1 MKERAIKRIFDNIL
15 NKAFDVDEIIRSQRE
30 GFDVRSLYNK
40 DLDRYSC
47 VECCQNLVVSFS
59 SLDNVYFRHKSSFIY
74 CIYKDE
80 NISNELLNAYEDVR
94 LAKESPRHK
103 ELKNLIGKLLYDEPN
118 VELDSI
124 DIDTKFLMKGG
135 ERRKPDV
142 YCKFDNK
149 EVAFEIQL
157 SPLPLHYI
165 QHRYQFYKKNNIYL
179 IWILDIKGSAIILK
193 SFERDVKYIW
203 KHQNLFIL
211 NEHITSRLELNC
223 HYKIPFNDSGSYK
236 EKWYETSINLD
247 QLKFDQVEMS
257 CFYCDYLCMRTNVET
272 EILRLKQEEILR
284 QAEEENKRT
293 KQNAIDLITSLRA
306 KISHWRSKDY
316 NFYSLIHQINSLNNI
331 EIEEL
336 NLQINLNKRMQG
348 LPQFLFFIKCYKE
361 LSSEFKSILIEL
373 IFTCQNLKFN
383 INLKDQNDDGVIQ
396 YLYNNQDLDK
406 YLFKLLPSLFKRR
419 YVLTKQDE
427 DFVLSN
433 IANGEYEYMLLKTY
447 SHCTNDYELEFVKN
461 NFRYIRFIKSA
472 IEMNRLDSSVK
483 SWVQYMMPIMNNYR
497 GLWKYTKLVLANTPL
512 GKELKKVDR
521 KNTIKPKISEFNLE
535 IVKQD
540 ENCKSLLGRL
550 YPQIF
555 LIN

>member
-135 ERRKPDV
+135 ERRRPDV
-142 YCKFDNK
+142 YCKYDNK

-179 IWILDIKGSAIILK
+179 IWILDIKGSAVILK

-223 HYKIPFNDSGSYK
+223 HYKIPFNDIGSYK
-236 EKWYETSINLD
+236 EKWYETSINFD
-247 QLKFDQVEMS
+247 KLKFDEVEIS
-257 CFYCDYLCMRTNVET
+257 CFFYDYLWMKTNVET
-272 EILRLKQEEILR
+272 EILKFKQEEVLR
-284 QAEEENKRT
+284 LADVENKQA
-293 KQNAIDLITSLRA
+293 KQNAAAAISSLRE
-306 KISHWRSKDY
+306 KINRWRNQDY
-316 NFYSLIHQINSLNNI
+316 SFYRMVETISNFDVL

-336 NLQINLNKRMQG
+336 NRQIDLNLVKSGVPLFLYYIKEYVWINKD
-348 LPQFLFFIKCYKE
+348 PKTTIV
-361 LSSEFKSILIEL
+361 EL
-373 IFTCQNLKFN
+373 ILCSLNIQFN
-383 INLKDQNDDGVIQ
+383 INTKDISGHGVIQ
-396 YLYNNQDLDK
+396 YLYLNKNLSIHLYKILPLVFLRKYKISAFDEVFIKENSSEVDFLRLHYFSFCEDDL
-406 YLFKLLPSLFKRR
+406 
-419 YVLTKQDE
+419 E
-427 DFVLSN
+427 
-433 IANGEYEYMLLKTY
+433 I
-447 SHCTNDYELEFVKN
+447 EFVKGK
-461 NFRYIRFIKSA
+461 FRFLQFIESA
-472 IEMNRLDSSVK
+472 IQMNMLESNQR
-483 SWVQYMMPIMNNYR
+483 SWVKYMMPIISNNKD
-497 GLWKYTKLVLANTPL
+497 LWIYIKDVFEKTRL
-512 GKELKKVDR
+512 GDELKRVDKKGTVSRKV
-521 KNTIKPKISEFNLE
+521 IEFDLE
-535 IVKQD
+535 NIDQNIEAYQFLVKV
-540 ENCKSLLGRL
+540 
-550 YPQIF
+550 YPEIF
-555 LIN
+555 L